1 MAGTGKST
9 IARTVAR
16 RSLEQKRLGASFF
29 FSKGG
34 GDVGH
39 TGKFVTSIA
48 VQLANN
54 VPALRQHIC
63 DAVSESRDISTQ
75 SLSDQWRQ
83 LVLGPLS
90 KLAKQSS
97 HLLIVDALDECDDD
111 RDIQVV
117 VQLLAEAP
125 LSLEFRLRVFLTSRP
140 EVAIQQAFS
149 RISDA
154 QYEDMVLHDISRSIV
169 DKDIAFFL
177 KHEFCRIAR
186 DRKLPAGWPGEGI
199 IAQLV
204 QSASGLFIWA
214 AIAARFVRDGG
225 QFPRPRLGE
234 LLASNSGPPL
244 APEKYLDEIYITVLK
259 NSVSPT
265 YTDEEK
271 EEHYKILRYLLGS
284 IVILFSPLSAQSLD
298 NLLCAME
305 GSIDQ
310 MLESLHAIID
320 APSDQA
326 RQISFHPSF
335 RDFILDENRCSDINF
350 WVNEEQAHAALAV
363 SCIKFMTDSLKR
375 DLYGLDSPGTLV
387 SEVQKDRAREC
398 LPSELE
404 YACSYW
410 VVHLQKGGFGQND
423 CHSLHLFLKEH
434 FLHWLEALGW
444 MGKISDGIYAIGLLE
459 SLVQVSLPAISDGPL
474 LTFI

>member
-16 RSLEQKRLGASFF
+16 RYLEQKRLGASFF

-63 DAVSESRDISTQ
+63 DAVSERRDIATQ

-97 HLLIVDALDECDDD
+97 HLLVVDSLDECDDD
-111 RDIQVV
+111 RNMQVV

-125 LSLEFRLRVFLTSRP
+125 LPLEFRLRVFLTSRP
-140 EVAIQQAFS
+140 EVAIQHSFS
-149 RISDA
+149 RMSDA
-154 QYEDMVLHDISRSIV
+154 QYKDMVLHDISRSIV
-169 DKDIAFFL
+169 DQDIALFL
-177 KHEFCRIAR
+177 KDKFGDIAK

-199 IAQLV
+199 ITQLV

-214 AIAARFVRDGG
+214 AIAARFVHDGK
-225 QFPRPRLGE
+225 QFAKTRLDK
-234 LLASNSGPPL
+234 LVASNSGPPL

-259 NSVSPT
+259 NSVSPK
-265 YTDEEK
+265 YTDEER

-284 IVILFSPLSAQSLD
+284 IVILFSPMSAQSLD
-298 NLLCAME
+298 NLLCAMD

-310 MLESLHAIID
+310 MLENLHAIID

-335 RDFILDENRCSDINF
+335 RDFILDKNRCSDTNF

-363 SCIKFMTDSLKR
+363 SCIQFMTGSLKR
-375 DLYGLDSPGTLV
+375 DLCGLDSPGTLV
-387 SEVQKDRAREC
+387 SEVQEDHARKC
-398 LPSELE
+398 LPPELE

-410 VVHLQKGGFGQND
+410 VAHLQKGGFRQND
-423 CHSLHLFLKEH
+423 CHSLHLFLKKH

-444 MGKISDGIYAIGLLE
+444 MGKIFDGINAIGLLE
-459 SLVQVSLPAISDGPL
+459 SLVQVSFPVISDEPL
-474 LTFI
+474 PTFM